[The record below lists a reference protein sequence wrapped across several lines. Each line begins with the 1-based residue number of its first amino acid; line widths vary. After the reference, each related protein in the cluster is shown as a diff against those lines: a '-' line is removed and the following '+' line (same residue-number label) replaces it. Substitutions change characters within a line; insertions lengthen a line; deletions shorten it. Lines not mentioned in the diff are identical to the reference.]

1 MLVVVNLNPHETRD
15 TFVHLWMPGIGL
27 DWDTGPFE
35 VHDELTGQ
43 TWTWHG
49 SSNWVRL
56 DPHWEPAHVLH
67 VRRR

>member
-1 MLVVVNLNPHETRD
+1 VVNLNPHETRD
-15 TFVHLWMPGIGL
+15 TFVHLWMPAIGL

-49 SSNWVRL
+49 SINWVRL